1 MYANNILILII
12 PSIRL
17 SINLLSIIFEN
28 IPPTV
33 VGISIKIPTENN
45 RDIIKLIQIL
55 TWNVQGNR

>member
-1 MYANNILILII
+1 MYANNILILSI

-17 SINLLSIIFEN
+17 SINLFSIIFEN

-45 RDIIKLIQIL
+45 SAQTKE
-55 TWNVQGNR
+55 VM

>member
-1 MYANNILILII
+1 MYANKILSLII

-17 SINLLSIIFEN
+17 SINLLSITFEN

-45 RDIIKLIQIL
+45 RDSSKDIPI
-55 TWNVQGNR
+55 